1 MVARLHCYWRA
12 FLACTCC
19 SAIFLL
25 ALASCSG
32 VVSGSQPSTDAPEG
46 ADLEVVAA
54 SVSDESP
61 SVGGA
66 ATLSVTVRNIGTA
79 AAAATTLQYYRS
91 ADASISTSDMEVGT
105 DKVAALSAS
114 ESSGA
119 TGDLTAPATPG
130 TYYYGACV
138 DAVTDETDT
147 TNNCSTAVA
156 ITVQTTAAAQHGRPD
171 LVVASP
177 TVSHGSPSAGAR
189 FTLSATVRNGGGG
202 ASAATTLR
210 YYRSANASISTS
222 DTEVATGDVAE
233 LAAAGSTSA
242 SVSLTAEVTPGT
254 YYYGA
259 CVDPVTD
266 ETDAANN
273 CSASVRITIA
283 ILEPD
288 LVVGSPSVSD
298 SGPAAGAQFTLSAT
312 VRNDGS
318 GAAGA
323 TTLRYY
329 RSADETI
336 TTSDARV
343 GTDAVARL
351 AGSGSS
357 SQSVDLAAPATPGTY
372 YYGACV
378 DAVTDEPD
386 TTNNC
391 SPSISVT
398 VQQTVT
404 VQQGDPD
411 LTVTSAD
418 VSHSSPAAGAPLT
431 LSATVA
437 NGGAGGAEATTLRY
451 YRSSD
456 AAITAADT
464 AVGSHAIAGLAAA
477 GSASGS
483 AQVNAPQ
490 TPGTYYYGACVDAV
504 TAETDTTNNCSTSV
518 PVTVPQ
524 PARPDLMVTSPDVSD
539 HGPAPGG
546 PFTLSA
552 SVRNGGNGDAPATT
566 LRYYRSADAAIT
578 TSDTPV
584 GTDAV
589 AALGAS
595 GSASQSMDLTAP
607 STPGTYYYG
616 ACVDAVSGESDTAN
630 NCSAAVTV
638 ATLQPDLVVG
648 TPAVVSVS
656 NFEAGAQF
664 TLTVTVQNIGDGQS
678 DATTLRYY
686 SSSDSAITASDT
698 PLDTDAVAAL
708 AAAGSSKQS
717 VDLTAP
723 ATPGT
728 YYYGACVDAVTDESA
743 TANNCSASVSVTV
756 PQFKP
761 DLMVGA
767 PSVNESRPAAGAG
780 FTLSATVEN
789 AGQGDAAATTLR
801 YYQSTDATIAATDT
815 QVGTDSVSGLAAAGT
830 SDQSIDLTAPDTGGT
845 YYYGACVDAVTGES
859 DTTNNCSTSVTVTV
873 SGPGPSVEISVEDDE
888 KFAPVGDTV
897 DLSARV
903 LDEDGEEVTGTTVTW
918 SSSDT
923 NIATVSSSG
932 VMTAVATGWVT
943 LTATVTESD
952 SSTQS
957 SLAKSA
963 SASSR
968 ASGGAVVKSEEMISG
983 SIRIH
988 VVKPVARIEIDPV
1001 SLSFDSVNVWKTL
1014 TATLYDAD
1022 DNVMRPTYWGW
1033 SSANVEVA
1041 TVSSRVLAPEISAD
1055 VQSVGEGTTTATL
1068 SANGSATGTASVTVT
1083 LPTARV
1089 TVDPISLT
1097 FEALGDTKTVTVR
1110 VLDENGDEDE
1120 DATFGYFGSF
1130 SPCCG
1135 IDFGS
1140 TKSWEINKVDD
1151 GLEITAGE
1159 TGRGSITICSPSC
1172 FTSTDEETDDESAV
1186 EDAVIL
1192 VTIYQEPA
1200 SLTVSPDTVSLAVD
1214 GTATLSAAI
1223 QDANGHDIG
1232 LAEGNKGGLLVRWAT
1247 SDSAVAT
1254 VAGADD
1260 RFDGN
1265 IGATATVTAVASGSA
1280 TITGRWGS
1288 TITGTATITVTE

>member
-1 MVARLHCYWRA
+1 M
-12 FLACTCC
+12 
-19 SAIFLL
+19 
-25 ALASCSG
+25 
-32 VVSGSQPSTDAPEG
+32 
-46 ADLEVVAA
+46 EVVAV

-66 ATLSVTVRNIGTA
+66 ATLSVTVRNIGAA
-79 AAAATTLQYYRS
+79 AAAATTLRYYRS

-119 TGDLTAPATPG
+119 TGDLTAPTTPG

-156 ITVQTTAAAQHGRPD
+156 ITVQTTVAAQQGRPD

-202 ASAATTLR
+202 ASAATTLS
-210 YYRSANASISTS
+210 YYQSADASISTS

-233 LAAAGSTSA
+233 LSAAGSTSA
-242 SVSLTAEVTPGT
+242 SVSLPAPVTPGT

-259 CVDPVTD
+259 CVAPVTG
-266 ETDAANN
+266 ETDATNN
-273 CSASVRITIA
+273 CSASVRIT

-323 TTLRYY
+323 TMLRYY
-329 RSADETI
+329 RSPDETI
-336 TTSDARV
+336 TTSDAEV
-343 GTDAVARL
+343 GTDAVTGL

-391 SPSISVT
+391 SPSVPVT

-411 LTVTSAD
+411 LTVISAG
-418 VSHSSPAAGAPLT
+418 VSDRSPAAGAPLT

-464 AVGSHAIAGLAAA
+464 AVGSYAIAGLAAA

-483 AQVNAPQ
+483 AQVTAPQ

-504 TAETDTTNNCSTSV
+504 TDETDTTNNCSTSV

-552 SVRNGGNGDAPATT
+552 SVRNGGNGAAPATT

-578 TSDTPV
+578 TSDTQV

-595 GSASQSMDLTAP
+595 GSASQSVDLTAP

-616 ACVDAVSGESDTAN
+616 ACVDAVSGESATAN

-648 TPAVVSVS
+648 TPAVSES
-656 NFEAGAQF
+656 NPEAGAQF
-664 TLTVTVQNIGDGQS
+664 TLSVTVENDGEGQS

-686 SSSDSAITASDT
+686 SSADSAITASDT

-801 YYQSTDATIAATDT
+801 YYQSTDATIATTDT
-815 QVGTDSVSGLAAAGT
+815 EVEMSAIAGLAAAGI
-830 SDQSIDLTAPDTGGT
+830 SPQSVDLTAPGT
-845 YYYGACVDAVTGES
+845 AGMYYYGACVDAVTNES
-859 DTTNNCSTSVTVTV
+859 DTANNCSTSVAVTV
-873 SGPGPSVEISVEDDE
+873 PEAQQQEAPSVEISAEDDKE
-888 KFAPVGDTV
+888 WAPVGDTV

-903 LDEDGEEVTGTTVTW
+903 LDDDGEEVTGTTVTW

-923 NIATVSSSG
+923 TVATVSSSG
-932 VMTAVATGWVT
+932 VMTAVAEGMAT
-943 LTATVTESD
+943 LTATVTVSS
-952 SSTQS
+952 SSTRS
-957 SLAKSA
+957 STA
-963 SASSR
+963 
-968 ASGGAVVKSEEMISG
+968 KSEETVSA
-983 SIRIH
+983 SIDME
-988 VVKPVARIEIDPV
+988 VVKRASRVEIAPA
-1001 SLSFDSVNVWKTL
+1001 SLSFDTVGETKIL
-1014 TATLYDAD
+1014 TATVYDAD
-1022 DNVMRPTYWGW
+1022 DNVMDPRYSVW
-1033 SSANVEVA
+1033 SSANTDVVA
-1041 TVSSRVLAPEISAD
+1041 VPWYEGS
-1055 VQSVGEGTTTATL
+1055 VQALGAGTTTVSVTV
-1068 SANGSATGTASVTVT
+1068 NGSATGSATATVT
-1083 LPTARV
+1083 LTGARV
-1089 TVDPISLT
+1089 TVSPAT
-1097 FEALGDTKTVTVR
+1097 WFFESYGETKTITVK

-1120 DATFGYFGSF
+1120 DASFEWNTSYYPMFSSGCESTFAD
-1130 SPCCG
+1130 PML
-1135 IDFGS
+1135 
-1140 TKSWEINKVDD
+1140 EIEEVDGD
-1151 GLEITAGE
+1151 LEITVHQEGSGE
-1159 TGRGSITICSPSC
+1159 VTVRSEGV
-1172 FTSTDEETDDESAV
+1172 ESAL
-1186 EDAVIL
+1186 IF
-1192 VTIYQEPA
+1192 
-1200 SLTVSPDTVSLAVD
+1200 LTVNQMPATVTLAPDSADLEVDGAVSLS
-1214 GTATLSAAI
+1214 GGLK
-1223 QDANGHDIG
+1223 DANGNDIP
-1232 LAEGNKGGLLVRWAT
+1232 LATGICGGRVLYWST

-1254 VAGADD
+1254 VDGADRD
-1260 RFDGN
+1260 RLGGGN
-1265 IGATATVTAVASGSA
+1265 TGATAEVTAVAAGTATVTA
-1280 TITGRWGS
+1280 RWAGNDV
-1288 TITGTATITVTE
+1288 TGTATITVTDSN